1 MSVCGEEEGEKIG
14 VLLTDF
20 YNGMGTAEEAAAK
33 EAKAKEMEAKMA
45 ALAAK
50 KKAEEEEAA
59 LRAKEEEELAAAKKA
74 EEEAA
79 AAAAEIKKADE
90 AAKAAAR
97 KRRIEEAEAA
107 EAAKKKEEEAA
118 AAAAEAKR
126 LEEES
131 ATVEAKRVDE
141 AAAAA
146 KIVEEE
152 TEAHI
157 KEQPEKVNANEEVA
171 EEEVAQ
177 EAAKEVEEDEAKKD
191 EVVEKAQSV
200 EPEATGTTEEVDST
214 KAATNVEKKAHIE
227 EQTEEDDVLFN
238 AQKRTEKAAAAMRA
252 IKKAQE
258 EAKLVASKKTEIRPK
273 KEWTKPLSSGSSNF
287 TLENKDKLSSRRLD
301 EQHLETM
308 ESKPVHSE
316 DGDIIHAPM
325 SRDLAGIRRG
335 ELEKIKQSRSNLH
348 ISIRG
353 HWEDRVQTNDQTHVS
368 LVAQARAK
376 VEKGASLTRYLELQ
390 EASKR
395 VGVDAIDEESREL
408 GRDVQPPGD
417 SPTNTNFQRRNS
429 RETAKIYEAQIDRNE
444 EAIAIAPADI
454 AMYHASNQG
463 DDVDFKA
470 LDQINQLQHAGFE
483 EDWQSAEEAAK
494 DRMGSFRGGS
504 AKHSPQRTTMKE
516 SEDAQ
521 LAKAEATGPDVSL
534 YGDTAISH
542 DSNRKV
548 NSDYVPMP
556 DPIPGDLGTSKST
569 EASDVDETGE
579 KPKEALDVIKTKQ
592 TPVVGSANGV
602 DVGEVSDGYAD
613 KMSKDQMP
621 IIQYG
626 EAPVIYEGDETVG
639 ENRAQDWHEQATKDG
654 DAVGDNPIQDD
665 ANENVADDEIANKT
679 EDAHDAEVV
688 EPEAAKSEEE
698 LAAEKEAADAKRAEE
713 AAAAAAKKAEE
724 KAQRKAERKAAKKAK
739 SKSLKLYIDS
749 FITSLKY
756 SQYFSLFTP
765 GAEEKAAAKKAEEEA
780 AAAAAAE
787 AARIKAE
794 EEALKKNCTGCII
807 S

>member
-1 MSVCGEEEGEKIG
+1 MEMSVCGEEEGEKIG

-45 ALAAK
+45 ALAIK

-118 AAAAEAKR
+118 AAAAEAKQ
-126 LEEES
+126 LEEEA

-146 KIVEEE
+146 KIAEEE
-152 TEAHI
+152 TEAYI
-157 KEQPEKVNANEEVA
+157 KEQPEEVNANGEVA
-171 EEEVAQ
+171 KEEGMAQ
-177 EAAKEVEEDEAKKD
+177 AAEGEAAAKKVEEGEAKKD
-191 EVVEKAQSV
+191 EVAEKAQPV
-200 EPEATGTTEEVDST
+200 VQTEEVDST

-273 KEWTKPLSSGSSNF
+273 KGWTKPLSSGNSGNRS
-287 TLENKDKLSSRRLD
+287 LD

-335 ELEKIKQSRSNLH
+335 ELEKIKQSRSSLH

-395 VGVDAIDEESREL
+395 GVVDAINEESREL
-408 GRDVQPPGD
+408 GRDVEPSCD

-429 RETAKIYEAQIDRNE
+429 RETAKIFEAQIERNE
-444 EAIAIAPADI
+444 EVIDIAPSDI
-454 AMYHASNQG
+454 AMYSASNQG

-470 LDQINQLQHAGFE
+470 LDQTNQLQHGFE

-494 DRMGSFRGGS
+494 ERMGTSRGGG
-504 AKHSPQRTTMKE
+504 AKHSPQRTTMQE

-534 YGDTAISH
+534 YGDAAIPH
-542 DSNRKV
+542 DSNRKG
-548 NSDYVPMP
+548 NSDYVPIP

-579 KPKEALDVIKTKQ
+579 KPKEVVDVIRTKQ
-592 TPVVGSANGV
+592 TPVVGSASGV
-602 DVGEVSDGYAD
+602 DVGEVSDGSAD
-613 KMSKDQMP
+613 KISKDQMP

-654 DAVGDNPIQDD
+654 EAVGDNPIQDD
-665 ANENVADDEIANKT
+665 AKENATDDEISKKT
-679 EDAHDAEVV
+679 EDAKDAEVD
-688 EPEAAKSEEE
+688 ESEAAKSEEE

-739 SKSLKLYIDS
+739 SKSPKVYIDS

-756 SQYFSLFTP
+756 SQYFSLQ
-765 GAEEKAAAKKAEEEA
+765 ERKKKLLQ
-780 AAAAAAE
+780 
-787 AARIKAE
+787 RK
-794 EEALKKNCTGCII
+794 LRRKLLQQPLPKLRG
-807 S
+807 